1 MLVFGCLRSQW
12 LKGQCCGSFYF
23 LLRQSVRQPC
33 LKVQC
38 ILIVKNLLWDCT
50 ESSPRLYGISSRI
63 VWHLLQYFA
72 VSPPGL
78 YCISSSIVLY
88 LLQDCIVSPPVLY
101 CISYRIVLYLL
112 QNCTVSPSG
121 LYCISSR
128 IVLYSI
134 SSMDCTVPPHGLWG
148 KYPPG
153 YYSTVQ
159 YIL

>member
-33 LKVQC
+33 LKVHC

-63 VWHLLQYFA
+63 VWHLLQYCA

-101 CISYRIVLYLL
+101 CISSRIVLY
-112 QNCTVSPSG
+112 PSG
-121 LYCISSR
+121 LYCISFR
-128 IVLYSI
+128 IVLHLLQ
-134 SSMDCTVPPHGLWG
+134 DCTVQYLLHGLYRTSSWF
-148 KYPPG
+148 
-153 YYSTVQ
+153 VR
-159 YIL
+159 